1 MEYCTSQQLHA
12 MDKVIGSI
20 KTTGSHINNDPNS
33 LPAYIRVILDKNEMQ
48 GYINT
53 DSCQDLLSDP
63 SRMIYEVHTKIID
76 LENESAIN
84 AFREFARDY
93 INKYPKAM
101 QYFIALDQNDALEVL
116 LLGLKEF
123 EKTHRR
129 MPNSE
134 RIEGGW
140 CCDRL

>member
-12 MDKVIGSI
+12 MDKVIGNI

-33 LPAYIRVILDKNEMQ
+33 LPAYVRATLDKNEMQ

-53 DSCQDLLSDP
+53 DSCQDLLSDL

-84 AFREFARDY
+84 AFREFACDY
-93 INKYPKAM
+93 VNKYPKAM
-101 QYFIALDQNDALEVL
+101 QYFIALDRNDALEVL

-123 EKTHRR
+123 EKTHGR